1 MKRKRRK
8 GRSHGITEYGTEVIR
23 VVRTVF
29 GWMHRQHS
37 DIQCLCVVI
46 GSCKR
51 GMSCMKLD
59 ENEVVRGIDED
70 KAVHKGDEIV
80 QKLDKVLLERSR
92 SQDYA
97 CG

>member
-8 GRSHGITEYGTEVIR
+8 GRSHGITEYSTEVIR
-23 VVRTVF
+23 VVETVF
-29 GWMHRQHS
+29 GWMHS
-37 DIQCLCVVI
+37 DIQCLCVVS

-59 ENEVVRGIDED
+59 ESEVVRGIDED

-80 QKLDKVLLERSR
+80 HKLDKVLLERSR